1 MSLYQYLKEY
11 SKEIYPMHMP
21 GHKRNFPIVGEIPL
35 KEIDVTEVEGTD
47 DLHDPEGIILK
58 SMEKTAEL
66 YGSYFCRYVVNGS
79 TCGILSSI
87 YAFTKRGDRVLV
99 GRNCHKSVYNAIN
112 ICGLLP
118 VYVTPE
124 YDVEFSINGS
134 VSPQLVKKAINE
146 YPDIKLC
153 VLTSPT
159 YEGVVSDISAISKI
173 LHEKN
178 IPLVVDEAHG
188 AHLGFSEY
196 FPKGSV
202 KSGADCVIH
211 STHKTLPCLTQ
222 TAAVHI
228 CESLWRGAELQN
240 ACRKLTEALGIFE
253 TSSPS
258 YVLMSSIDQCMD
270 FLSENKSEAF
280 ERYEKLLE
288 DFSLSAKEL
297 RNIKIL
303 CKGKDKRENHG
314 NIFEFDSG
322 KVVISL
328 NSTGI
333 GGAELEKELRE
344 NYKIQTEMTSVN
356 YCVAMTSFCDSK
368 TGFKRLSKALLE
380 IDNDKCRR
388 GENGVLKAAVNKNGG
403 IIEPPVSIYQ
413 AQHIEKELVKLEEA
427 GGRICG
433 EYVFAY
439 PPGIPILAPGEI
451 ITCELTEEIKTLH
464 KCGIN
469 LKSSEGKIPGFIKV
483 CL

>member
-1 MSLYQYLKEY
+1 MNLYQYLKEY

-21 GHKRNFPIVGEIPL
+21 GHKRNFSIVGETPL

-87 YAFTKRGDRVLV
+87 YAFTERGDRILV
-99 GRNCHKSVYNAIN
+99 ARNCHKSVYNAIN

-124 YDVEFSINGS
+124 YDGEFSINGS
-134 VSPQLVKKAINE
+134 ISPQLVEKALNE

-153 VLTSPT
+153 VLTSLT

-173 LHEKN
+173 LHKKN

-196 FPKGSV
+196 FPKGAI

-228 CESLWRGAELQN
+228 CKSLWEGEELQE

-258 YVLMSSIDQCMD
+258 YVLMSSIDQCMNY
-270 FLSENKSEAF
+270 LSENSEKAF
-280 ERYEKLLE
+280 ESYKNMLE
-288 DFSLSAKEL
+288 DFSEKAKAL
-297 RNIKIL
+297 KHIKIL
-303 CKGKDKRENHG
+303 CKGNDRKENHKS
-314 NIFEFDSG
+314 FYDFDSG
-322 KVVISL
+322 KLVISL
-328 NSTGI
+328 KNTSL
-333 GGAELEKELRE
+333 GGAEFEKILRE
-344 NYKIQTEMTSVN
+344 KYKIQTEMTSLN
-356 YCVAMTSFCDSK
+356 YCVAMTSFCDSEK
-368 TGFKRLSKALLE
+368 GFERLFNALSH
-380 IDNDKCRR
+380 IDQEY
-388 GENGVLKAAVNKNGG
+388 GAENIFINENTMGG
-403 IIEPPVSIYQ
+403 KIIEPPVSIYEARKCQ
-413 AQHIEKELVKLEEA
+413 KEYVSLEEA
-427 GGRICG
+427 EGKICG

-439 PPGIPILAPGEI
+439 PPGIPIFAPGEL
-451 ITCELTEEIKTLH
+451 ITKELTEEIKSLY
-464 KCGIN
+464 KAKIN
-469 LKSSEGKIPGFIKV
+469 LKSSGGNIPEKILVLK
-483 CL
+483 

>member
-1 MSLYQYLKEY
+1 MNLYQYLKEY

-21 GHKRNFPIVGEIPL
+21 GHKRNFSIVGETPL

-87 YAFTKRGDRVLV
+87 YAFTERGDRVLV
-99 GRNCHKSVYNAIN
+99 ARNCHKSVYNAIN

-124 YDVEFSINGS
+124 YDDEFSINGS
-134 VSPQLVKKAINE
+134 ISPALVEKALNQ

-178 IPLVVDEAHG
+178 IPLAVDEAHG

-196 FPKGSV
+196 FPKGAI

-228 CESLWRGAELQN
+228 CKSLWEGEELQE
-240 ACRKLTEALGIFE
+240 ACQKLTEALGIFE

-258 YVLMSSIDQCMD
+258 YVLMSSIDQCMNY
-270 FLSENKSEAF
+270 LSENSAKAF
-280 ERYEKLLE
+280 ESYKNMLA
-288 DFSLSAKEL
+288 DFSEKAKDL
-297 RNIKIL
+297 KHIKIL
-303 CKGKDKRENHG
+303 CKGNDRKENHKS
-314 NIFEFDSG
+314 FYDFDSG
-322 KVVISL
+322 KLVISL
-328 NSTGI
+328 KNTYLN
-333 GGAELEKELRE
+333 GAEFEKILRE
-344 NYKIQTEMTSVN
+344 KYKIQTEMTSLN
-356 YCVAMTSFCDSK
+356 YCVAMTSFCDSEK
-368 TGFKRLSKALLE
+368 GFERLFEALSH
-380 IDNDKCRR
+380 IDHEY
-388 GENGVLKAAVNKNGG
+388 GAENIFINENTMGG
-403 IIEPPVSIYQ
+403 KIIEPPVSIYE
-413 AQHIEKELVKLEEA
+413 AQKCQKEYVSLEEA
-427 GGRICG
+427 EGKICG

-439 PPGIPILAPGEI
+439 PPGIPIFAPGEL
-451 ITCELTEEIKTLH
+451 ITKELTEEIKSLY
-464 KCGIN
+464 KAKIN
-469 LKSSEGKIPGFIKV
+469 LKSSGGNIPEKILVLK
-483 CL
+483 

>member
-1 MSLYQYLKEY
+1 MNLYQYLKEY

-21 GHKRNFPIVGEIPL
+21 GHKRNFSIVGETPL

-79 TCGILSSI
+79 TCGILSAI
-87 YAFTKRGDRVLV
+87 YAFTERGDRVLV
-99 GRNCHKSVYNAIN
+99 ARNCHKSVYNAIN

-124 YDVEFSINGS
+124 YDDEFSINGS
-134 VSPQLVKKAINE
+134 ISPQLVEKALNE

-178 IPLVVDEAHG
+178 IPLAVDEAHG

-196 FPKGSV
+196 FPKGAI

-228 CESLWRGAELQN
+228 CKSLWEGEELQE

-258 YVLMSSIDQCMD
+258 YVLMSSIDQCMNY
-270 FLSENKSEAF
+270 LSENSAKAF
-280 ERYEKLLE
+280 ESYKNMLE
-288 DFSLSAKEL
+288 DFSEKAKDL
-297 RNIKIL
+297 KHIKIL
-303 CKGKDKRENHG
+303 CKGNDRKENHKS
-314 NIFEFDSG
+314 FYDFDSG
-322 KVVISL
+322 KLVISL
-328 NSTGI
+328 KNTSL
-333 GGAELEKELRE
+333 GGAEFEKILRE
-344 NYKIQTEMTSVN
+344 KYKIQTEMTSLN
-356 YCVAMTSFCDSK
+356 YCVAMTSFCDSEK
-368 TGFKRLSKALLE
+368 GFERLFDALSN
-380 IDNDKCRR
+380 IDREY
-388 GENGVLKAAVNKNGG
+388 GAENIFINENTMGG
-403 IIEPPVSIYQ
+403 KIIEPPVSIYEARKCQ
-413 AQHIEKELVKLEEA
+413 KEYVSLEEA
-427 GGRICG
+427 EGKICG

-439 PPGIPILAPGEI
+439 PPGIPIFAPGEL
-451 ITCELTEEIKTLH
+451 ITKELTEEIKSLY
-464 KCGIN
+464 KAKIN
-469 LKSSEGKIPGFIKV
+469 LKSSGGNIPEKILVLK
-483 CL
+483 

>member
-1 MSLYQYLKEY
+1 MDLYQYLKEY

-21 GHKRNFPIVGEIPL
+21 GHKRNFSIVGETPL

-79 TCGILSSI
+79 TCGILSAI
-87 YAFTKRGDRVLV
+87 YAFTERGDRVLV
-99 GRNCHKSVYNAIN
+99 ARNCHKSVYNAIN

-124 YDVEFSINGS
+124 YDDEFSINGS
-134 VSPQLVKKAINE
+134 ISPQLVEKALNE

-153 VLTSPT
+153 VLTSLT

-173 LHEKN
+173 LHKKN

-196 FPKGSV
+196 FPKGAI

-228 CESLWRGAELQN
+228 CKSLWEGEELQE

-258 YVLMSSIDQCMD
+258 YVLMSSIDQCMNY
-270 FLSENKSEAF
+270 LSENSAKAF
-280 ERYEKLLE
+280 ESYKNMLK
-288 DFSLSAKEL
+288 DFSEKAKDL
-297 RNIKIL
+297 KHIKIL
-303 CKGKDKRENHG
+303 CKGNDRKENHKS
-314 NIFEFDSG
+314 FYDFDSG
-322 KVVISL
+322 KLVISL
-328 NSTGI
+328 KNTSL
-333 GGAELEKELRE
+333 GGAEFEKILRE
-344 NYKIQTEMTSVN
+344 KYKIQTEMTSLN
-356 YCVAMTSFCDSK
+356 YCVAMTSFCDSEK
-368 TGFKRLSKALLE
+368 GFERLFDALSN
-380 IDNDKCRR
+380 IDREY
-388 GENGVLKAAVNKNGG
+388 GAENIFINENTMGG
-403 IIEPPVSIYQ
+403 KIIEPPVSIYEARKCQ
-413 AQHIEKELVKLEEA
+413 KEYVSLEEA
-427 GGRICG
+427 EGKICG

-439 PPGIPILAPGEI
+439 PPGIPIFAPGEL
-451 ITCELTEEIKTLH
+451 ITKELTEEIKSLY
-464 KCGIN
+464 KAKIN
-469 LKSSEGKIPGFIKV
+469 LKSSGGNIPEKILVLK
-483 CL
+483 

>member
-1 MSLYQYLKEY
+1 MNLYQYLKEY

-21 GHKRNFPIVGEIPL
+21 GHKRNFSIVGETPL

-79 TCGILSSI
+79 TCGILSAI
-87 YAFTKRGDRVLV
+87 YAFTERGDRVLV
-99 GRNCHKSVYNAIN
+99 ARNCHKSVYNAIN

-124 YDVEFSINGS
+124 YDDEFSINGS
-134 VSPQLVKKAINE
+134 ISPALVEKALNE

-159 YEGVVSDISAISKI
+159 YEGVVSNISAISKI

-178 IPLVVDEAHG
+178 IPLAVDEAHG

-196 FPKGSV
+196 FPKGAI

-228 CESLWRGAELQN
+228 CKSLWSGEELQE
-240 ACRKLTEALGIFE
+240 ACQKLTEALGIFE

-258 YVLMSSIDQCMD
+258 YVLMSSIDQCMNY
-270 FLSENKSEAF
+270 LSENSVKAF
-280 ERYEKLLE
+280 ESYKNMLENFSEK
-288 DFSLSAKEL
+288 AKNL
-297 RNIKIL
+297 KHIKIL
-303 CKGKDKRENHG
+303 CKGNDRKENHKS
-314 NIFEFDSG
+314 FYDFDSG
-322 KVVISL
+322 KLVISL
-328 NSTGI
+328 KNTNLN
-333 GGAELEKELRE
+333 GAEFEKILRE
-344 NYKIQTEMTSVN
+344 KYKIQTEMTSLN
-356 YCVAMTSFCDSK
+356 YCVAMTSFCDSEK
-368 TGFKRLSKALLE
+368 GFERLFEALSH
-380 IDNDKCRR
+380 IDQEY
-388 GENGVLKAAVNKNGG
+388 GAENIFINENTMGG
-403 IIEPPVSIYQ
+403 KIIEPPVSIYE
-413 AQHIEKELVKLEEA
+413 AQKCQKEYVSLEEA
-427 GGRICG
+427 EGKICG

-439 PPGIPILAPGEI
+439 PPGIPIFAPGEL
-451 ITCELTEEIKTLH
+451 ITKELTEEIKSLY
-464 KCGIN
+464 KAKIN
-469 LKSSEGKIPGFIKV
+469 LKSSGGNIPEKILVLK
-483 CL
+483 

>member
-1 MSLYQYLKEY
+1 MNLYQYLKEY

-21 GHKRNFPIVGEIPL
+21 GHKRNFSIVGETPL

-87 YAFTKRGDRVLV
+87 YAFTERGDRVLV
-99 GRNCHKSVYNAIN
+99 ARNCHKSVYNAIN

-124 YDVEFSINGS
+124 YDGEFSINGS
-134 VSPQLVKKAINE
+134 ISPQLVEKALNE

-153 VLTSPT
+153 VLTSLT

-173 LHEKN
+173 LHKKN

-196 FPKGSV
+196 FPKGAI

-228 CESLWRGAELQN
+228 CKSLWEGEELQE

-258 YVLMSSIDQCMD
+258 YVLMSSIDQCMNY
-270 FLSENKSEAF
+270 LSENSAKAF
-280 ERYEKLLE
+280 ESYKNMLK
-288 DFSLSAKEL
+288 DFSEKAKDL
-297 RNIKIL
+297 KHIKIL
-303 CKGKDKRENHG
+303 CKGNDRKENHKS
-314 NIFEFDSG
+314 FYDFDSG
-322 KVVISL
+322 KLVISL
-328 NSTGI
+328 KNTSL
-333 GGAELEKELRE
+333 GGAEFEKILRE
-344 NYKIQTEMTSVN
+344 KYKIQTEMTSLN
-356 YCVAMTSFCDSK
+356 YCVAMTSFCDSEK
-368 TGFKRLSKALLE
+368 GFERLFDALSN
-380 IDNDKCRR
+380 IDREY
-388 GENGVLKAAVNKNGG
+388 GAENIFINENTMGG
-403 IIEPPVSIYQ
+403 KIIEPPVSIYEARKCQ
-413 AQHIEKELVKLEEA
+413 KEYVSLEEA
-427 GGRICG
+427 EGKICG

-439 PPGIPILAPGEI
+439 PPGIPIFAPGEL
-451 ITCELTEEIKTLH
+451 ITKELTEEIKSLY
-464 KCGIN
+464 KAKIN
-469 LKSSEGKIPGFIKV
+469 LKSSGGNIPEKILVLK
-483 CL
+483 

>member
-1 MSLYQYLKEY
+1 
-11 SKEIYPMHMP
+11 MP
-21 GHKRNFPIVGEIPL
+21 GHKRNFSIVGETPL

-87 YAFTKRGDRVLV
+87 YAFTERGDRVLV
-99 GRNCHKSVYNAIN
+99 ARNCHKSVYNAIN

-124 YDVEFSINGS
+124 YDDEFSINGS
-134 VSPQLVKKAINE
+134 ISPALVEKALNE

-159 YEGVVSDISAISKI
+159 YEGVVSNISAISKI

-178 IPLVVDEAHG
+178 IPLAVDEAHG

-196 FPKGSV
+196 FPKGAI

-228 CESLWRGAELQN
+228 CKSLWEGEELQE
-240 ACRKLTEALGIFE
+240 ACQKLTEALGIFE

-258 YVLMSSIDQCMD
+258 YVLMSSIDQCMNY
-270 FLSENKSEAF
+270 LSENSVKAF
-280 ERYEKLLE
+280 ESYKNMLE
-288 DFSLSAKEL
+288 DFSEKAKDL
-297 RNIKIL
+297 KYIKIL
-303 CKGKDKRENHG
+303 CKGNDRKENHKS
-314 NIFEFDSG
+314 FYDFDSG
-322 KVVISL
+322 KLVISL
-328 NSTGI
+328 KNTNLN
-333 GGAELEKELRE
+333 GAEFEKILRE
-344 NYKIQTEMTSVN
+344 KYKIQTEMTSLN
-356 YCVAMTSFCDSK
+356 YCVAITSFCDSEK
-368 TGFKRLSKALLE
+368 GFEMLFNALSH
-380 IDNDKCRR
+380 IDQEY
-388 GENGVLKAAVNKNGG
+388 GAENIFINENTMGG
-403 IIEPPVSIYQ
+403 KIIEPPVSIYE
-413 AQHIEKELVKLEEA
+413 AQKCQKEYVSLEEA
-427 GGRICG
+427 IGKICG

-439 PPGIPILAPGEI
+439 PPGIPIFAPGEL
-451 ITCELTEEIKTLH
+451 ITKELTEEIKSLY
-464 KCGIN
+464 KAKIN
-469 LKSSEGKIPGFIKV
+469 LKSSGGNIPEKILVLK
-483 CL
+483 

>member
-1 MSLYQYLKEY
+1 MNLYQYLKEY

-21 GHKRNFPIVGEIPL
+21 GHKRNFPIVGETPL

-79 TCGILSSI
+79 TCGILSAI
-87 YAFTKRGDRVLV
+87 YAFTERGDRVLV
-99 GRNCHKSVYNAIN
+99 ARNCHKSVYNAIN

-124 YDVEFSINGS
+124 YDDEFSINGS
-134 VSPQLVKKAINE
+134 ISPALVEKALNE

-159 YEGVVSDISAISKI
+159 YEGVVSNISAISKI

-178 IPLVVDEAHG
+178 IPLVLDEAHG

-196 FPKGSV
+196 FPKGAI

-228 CESLWRGAELQN
+228 CKSLWDGEELQE
-240 ACRKLTEALGIFE
+240 ACQKLTEALGIFE

-258 YVLMSSIDQCMD
+258 YVLMSSIDQCMNY
-270 FLSENKSEAF
+270 LSENSVKAF
-280 ERYEKLLE
+280 ESYKNMLK
-288 DFSLSAKEL
+288 DFSEKAKDL
-297 RNIKIL
+297 KHIKIL
-303 CKGKDKRENHG
+303 CKGNDRKENHKS
-314 NIFEFDSG
+314 FYDFDSG
-322 KVVISL
+322 KLVISL
-328 NSTGI
+328 KNTSLNGS
-333 GGAELEKELRE
+333 EFEKILRE
-344 NYKIQTEMTSVN
+344 KYKIQTEMTSLN
-356 YCVAMTSFCDSK
+356 YCVAMTSFCDSEK
-368 TGFKRLSKALLE
+368 GFERLFHALSD
-380 IDNDKCRR
+380 IDCEY
-388 GENGVLKAAVNKNGG
+388 GAENIFINENTMGG
-403 IIEPPVSIYQ
+403 KIIEPPVSIYE
-413 AQHIEKELVKLEEA
+413 ARKCKKEYVSLEKAVGK
-427 GGRICG
+427 ICG

-439 PPGIPILAPGEI
+439 PPGIPIFAPGEL
-451 ITCELTEEIKTLH
+451 ITKELTGEIKALY
-464 KCGIN
+464 KAKIN
-469 LKSSEGKIPGFIKV
+469 LKSSGGNIPEKILVLK
-483 CL
+483 

>member
-1 MSLYQYLKEY
+1 MNLYQYLKEY
-11 SKEIYPMHMP
+11 TKKIYPMHMP
-21 GHKRNFPIVGEIPL
+21 GHKRNFPIVGETPL

-47 DLHDPEGIILK
+47 DLHDSEGIILK
-58 SMEKTAEL
+58 AMEKTAEL

-87 YAFTKRGDRVLV
+87 YAFTERGDRVLV
-99 GRNCHKSVYNAIN
+99 ARNCHKSVYNAIN

-124 YDVEFSINGS
+124 YDDEFSINGS
-134 VSPQLVKKAINE
+134 ISPALVEKVLNE

-196 FPKGSV
+196 FPKGAI

-228 CESLWRGAELQN
+228 CKSLWDGEELQE
-240 ACRKLTEALGIFE
+240 ACQKLTEALGIFE

-258 YVLMSSIDQCMD
+258 YVLMSSIDQCMNY
-270 FLSENKSEAF
+270 LSENSAKAF
-280 ERYEKLLE
+280 ESYKNMLK
-288 DFSLSAKEL
+288 DFSEKAKAL
-297 RNIKIL
+297 KYIKIL
-303 CKGKDKRENHG
+303 CKGNDRKENHKS
-314 NIFEFDSG
+314 FYDFDSG
-322 KVVISL
+322 KLVISL
-328 NSTGI
+328 KNTSLN
-333 GGAELEKELRE
+333 GAEFEKNLRE
-344 NYKIQTEMTSVN
+344 KYKIQTEMTSLN
-356 YCVAMTSFCDSK
+356 YCVAMTSFCDSEK
-368 TGFKRLSKALLE
+368 GFERLFHAISD
-380 IDNDKCRR
+380 IDREY
-388 GENGVLKAAVNKNGG
+388 GAENIFINENTMGG
-403 IIEPPVSIYQ
+403 KIIEPPVSIYEARKCQ
-413 AQHIEKELVKLEEA
+413 KEYVSLEEA
-427 GGRICG
+427 EGKICG

-439 PPGIPILAPGEI
+439 PPGIPIFAPGEL
-451 ITCELTEEIKTLH
+451 ITKELTEEIKSLY
-464 KCGIN
+464 KAKIN
-469 LKSSEGKIPGFIKV
+469 IKSSGGNIPEKILVLK
-483 CL
+483 

>member
-1 MSLYQYLKEY
+1 MNLYQYLKEY

-21 GHKRNFPIVGEIPL
+21 GHKRNFSIVGETPL

-87 YAFTKRGDRVLV
+87 YAFTERGDRVLV
-99 GRNCHKSVYNAIN
+99 ARNCHKSVYNAIN

-124 YDVEFSINGS
+124 YDDEFSINGS
-134 VSPQLVKKAINE
+134 ISPALVEKALNE

-178 IPLVVDEAHG
+178 IPLAVDEAHG

-196 FPKGSV
+196 FPKGAI

-228 CESLWRGAELQN
+228 CKSLWEGEELQE
-240 ACRKLTEALGIFE
+240 ACQKLTEALGIFE

-258 YVLMSSIDQCMD
+258 YVLMSSIDQCMNY
-270 FLSENKSEAF
+270 LSENSAKAF
-280 ERYEKLLE
+280 ESYKNMLE
-288 DFSLSAKEL
+288 DFSEKAKAL
-297 RNIKIL
+297 KHIKIL
-303 CKGKDKRENHG
+303 CKGNDRKENHKS
-314 NIFEFDSG
+314 FYDFDSG
-322 KVVISL
+322 KLVISL
-328 NSTGI
+328 KNTNLN
-333 GGAELEKELRE
+333 GAEFEKILRE
-344 NYKIQTEMTSVN
+344 KYKIQTEMTSLN
-356 YCVAMTSFCDSK
+356 YCVAMTSFCDSEK
-368 TGFKRLSKALLE
+368 GFEMLFNALSH
-380 IDNDKCRR
+380 IDQEY
-388 GENGVLKAAVNKNGG
+388 GAENIFINENTMGG
-403 IIEPPVSIYQ
+403 KIIEPPVSIYE
-413 AQHIEKELVKLEEA
+413 AQKCKKEYVSLEEA
-427 GGRICG
+427 IGKICG

-439 PPGIPILAPGEI
+439 PPGIPIFAPGELI
-451 ITCELTEEIKTLH
+451 SKELTEEIKSLY
-464 KCGIN
+464 KAKIN
-469 LKSSEGKIPGFIKV
+469 LKSSGGNIPEKILVLK
-483 CL
+483 

>member
-1 MSLYQYLKEY
+1 MNLYQYLKEY

-21 GHKRNFPIVGEIPL
+21 GHKRNFPIVSETLL

-79 TCGILSSI
+79 TCGILSAI
-87 YAFTKRGDRVLV
+87 YAFTERGDRVLV
-99 GRNCHKSVYNAIN
+99 ARNCHKSVYNAIN

-124 YDVEFSINGS
+124 YDDEFSINGS
-134 VSPQLVKKAINE
+134 ISPALVEKALNE

-159 YEGVVSDISAISKI
+159 YEGVVSNISAISKI

-178 IPLVVDEAHG
+178 IPLAVDEAHG

-196 FPKGSV
+196 FPKGAI

-228 CESLWRGAELQN
+228 CKSLWEGEELQE
-240 ACRKLTEALGIFE
+240 ACQKLTEALGIFE

-258 YVLMSSIDQCMD
+258 YVLMSSIDQCMNY
-270 FLSENKSEAF
+270 LSENSVKAF
-280 ERYEKLLE
+280 ESYKNMLA
-288 DFSLSAKEL
+288 DFSEKAKDL
-297 RNIKIL
+297 KHIKIL
-303 CKGKDKRENHG
+303 CKGNDRKENHKS
-314 NIFEFDSG
+314 FYDFDSG
-322 KVVISL
+322 KLVISL
-328 NSTGI
+328 KNTNLN
-333 GGAELEKELRE
+333 GAEFEKILRE
-344 NYKIQTEMTSVN
+344 KYKIQTEMTSLN
-356 YCVAMTSFCDSK
+356 YCVAMTSFCDSEK
-368 TGFKRLSKALLE
+368 GFEMLFNALSH
-380 IDNDKCRR
+380 IDQEY
-388 GENGVLKAAVNKNGG
+388 GAENIFINENTMGG
-403 IIEPPVSIYQ
+403 KIIEPPVSIYEARKCQ
-413 AQHIEKELVKLEEA
+413 KEYVSLEEA
-427 GGRICG
+427 EGKICG

-439 PPGIPILAPGEI
+439 PPGIPIFAPGEL
-451 ITCELTEEIKTLH
+451 ITKELTEEIKSLY
-464 KCGIN
+464 KAKIN
-469 LKSSEGKIPGFIKV
+469 LKSSGGNIPEKILVLK
-483 CL
+483 

>member
-1 MSLYQYLKEY
+1 MNLYQYLKEY

-21 GHKRNFPIVGEIPL
+21 GHKRNFSIVGETPL

-87 YAFTKRGDRVLV
+87 YAFTERGDRVLV
-99 GRNCHKSVYNAIN
+99 ARNCHKSVYNAIN

-124 YDVEFSINGS
+124 YDDEFSINGS
-134 VSPQLVKKAINE
+134 ISPQLVEKALNE

-153 VLTSPT
+153 VLTSLT

-173 LHEKN
+173 LHKKN

-196 FPKGSV
+196 FPKGAI

-228 CESLWRGAELQN
+228 CKSLWEGEELQE

-258 YVLMSSIDQCMD
+258 YVLMSSIDHCMNY
-270 FLSENKSEAF
+270 LSENSAKAF
-280 ERYEKLLE
+280 ESYKNMLK
-288 DFSLSAKEL
+288 DFSEKAKTL
-297 RNIKIL
+297 KHIKIL
-303 CKGKDKRENHG
+303 CKGNDRRENHKS
-314 NIFEFDSG
+314 FYDFDSG
-322 KVVISL
+322 KLVISL
-328 NSTGI
+328 KNTSL
-333 GGAELEKELRE
+333 GGAEFEKILRE
-344 NYKIQTEMTSVN
+344 KYKIQTEMTSLN
-356 YCVAMTSFCDSK
+356 YCVAMTSFCDSEK
-368 TGFKRLSKALLE
+368 GFERLFDALSN
-380 IDNDKCRR
+380 IDREY
-388 GENGVLKAAVNKNGG
+388 GAENIFINENTMGG
-403 IIEPPVSIYQ
+403 KIIEPPVSIYEARKCQ
-413 AQHIEKELVKLEEA
+413 KEYVSLEEA
-427 GGRICG
+427 EGKICG

-439 PPGIPILAPGEI
+439 PPGIPIFAPGEL
-451 ITCELTEEIKTLH
+451 ITKELTEEIKSLY
-464 KCGIN
+464 KAKIN
-469 LKSSEGKIPGFIKV
+469 LKSSGGNIPEKILV
-483 CL
+483 LN

>member
-1 MSLYQYLKEY
+1 MNLYQYLKEY

-21 GHKRNFPIVGEIPL
+21 GHKRNFSIVGETPL

-87 YAFTKRGDRVLV
+87 YAFTERGDRVLV
-99 GRNCHKSVYNAIN
+99 ARNCHKSVYNAIN

-124 YDVEFSINGS
+124 YDDEFSINGS
-134 VSPQLVKKAINE
+134 ISPALVEKALNE

-178 IPLVVDEAHG
+178 IPLAVDEAHG

-196 FPKGSV
+196 FPKGAI

-228 CESLWRGAELQN
+228 CKSLWSGEELQE
-240 ACRKLTEALGIFE
+240 ACQKLTEALGIFE

-258 YVLMSSIDQCMD
+258 YVLMSSIDQCMNY
-270 FLSENKSEAF
+270 LSENSEKAF
-280 ERYEKLLE
+280 ESYKNMLE
-288 DFSLSAKEL
+288 DFSEKAKDL
-297 RNIKIL
+297 KYIKIL
-303 CKGKDKRENHG
+303 CKGNDKKENHKS
-314 NIFEFDSG
+314 FYDFDSG
-322 KVVISL
+322 KLVISL
-328 NSTGI
+328 KNTNLN
-333 GGAELEKELRE
+333 GAEFEKILRE
-344 NYKIQTEMTSVN
+344 KYKIQTEMTSLK
-356 YCVAMTSFCDSK
+356 YCVAMTSFCDSEK
-368 TGFKRLSKALLE
+368 GFEMLFDALSH
-380 IDNDKCRR
+380 IDQEY
-388 GENGVLKAAVNKNGG
+388 GAENIFINENTMGG
-403 IIEPPVSIYQ
+403 KIIEPPVSIYEARKCQ
-413 AQHIEKELVKLEEA
+413 KEYVSLEEA
-427 GGRICG
+427 EGKICG

-439 PPGIPILAPGEI
+439 PPGIPIFAPGEL
-451 ITCELTEEIKTLH
+451 ITKELTEEIKSLY
-464 KCGIN
+464 KAKIN
-469 LKSSEGKIPGFIKV
+469 LKSSGGNIPEKILVLK
-483 CL
+483 

>member
-1 MSLYQYLKEY
+1 MNLYQYLKEY

-21 GHKRNFPIVGEIPL
+21 GHKRNFSIVGETPL

-79 TCGILSSI
+79 TCGILSAI
-87 YAFTKRGDRVLV
+87 YAFTERGDRVLV
-99 GRNCHKSVYNAIN
+99 ARNCHKSVYNAIN

-124 YDVEFSINGS
+124 YDDEFSINGS
-134 VSPQLVKKAINE
+134 ISPALVEKALNE

-173 LHEKN
+173 LHKKN
-178 IPLVVDEAHG
+178 IPLAVDEAHG

-196 FPKGSV
+196 FPKGAI

-228 CESLWRGAELQN
+228 CKSLWEGEELQE

-258 YVLMSSIDQCMD
+258 YVLMSSIDQCMNY
-270 FLSENKSEAF
+270 LSENSAKAF
-280 ERYEKLLE
+280 ESYKNMLK
-288 DFSLSAKEL
+288 DFSEKAKDL
-297 RNIKIL
+297 KHIKIL
-303 CKGKDKRENHG
+303 CKGNDKKENHKS
-314 NIFEFDSG
+314 FYDFDSG
-322 KVVISL
+322 KLVISL
-328 NSTGI
+328 KNTNLN
-333 GGAELEKELRE
+333 GAEFEKILRE
-344 NYKIQTEMTSVN
+344 KYKIQTEMTSLN
-356 YCVAMTSFCDSK
+356 YCVAMTSFCDSEK
-368 TGFKRLSKALLE
+368 GFEMLFNALSH
-380 IDNDKCRR
+380 IDQEY
-388 GENGVLKAAVNKNGG
+388 GAENIFINENTMGG
-403 IIEPPVSIYQ
+403 KIIEPPVSIYEARKCQ
-413 AQHIEKELVKLEEA
+413 KEYVSLEEA
-427 GGRICG
+427 EGKICG

-439 PPGIPILAPGEI
+439 PPGIPIFAPGEL
-451 ITCELTEEIKTLH
+451 ITKELTEEIKSLY
-464 KCGIN
+464 KAKIN
-469 LKSSEGKIPGFIKV
+469 LKSSGGNIPEKILVLK
-483 CL
+483 

>member
-1 MSLYQYLKEY
+1 MNLYQYLKEY

-21 GHKRNFPIVGEIPL
+21 GHKRNFSIVGETPL

-79 TCGILSSI
+79 TCGILSAI
-87 YAFTKRGDRVLV
+87 YAFTERGDRVLV
-99 GRNCHKSVYNAIN
+99 ARNCHKSVYNAIN

-124 YDVEFSINGS
+124 YDDEFSINGS
-134 VSPQLVKKAINE
+134 ISPALVEKALNE

-178 IPLVVDEAHG
+178 IPLAVDEAHG

-196 FPKGSV
+196 FPKGAI

-228 CESLWRGAELQN
+228 CKSLWEGEELQE
-240 ACRKLTEALGIFE
+240 ACQKLTEALGIFE

-258 YVLMSSIDQCMD
+258 YVLMSSIDQCMNY
-270 FLSENKSEAF
+270 LSENSAKAF
-280 ERYEKLLE
+280 ESYKNMLE
-288 DFSLSAKEL
+288 DFSEKAKAL
-297 RNIKIL
+297 KHIKIL
-303 CKGKDKRENHG
+303 CKGNDRKENHKS
-314 NIFEFDSG
+314 FYDFDSG
-322 KVVISL
+322 KLVISL
-328 NSTGI
+328 KNTNLN
-333 GGAELEKELRE
+333 GAEFEKILRE
-344 NYKIQTEMTSVN
+344 KYKIQTEMTSLN
-356 YCVAMTSFCDSK
+356 YCVAMTSFCDSEK
-368 TGFKRLSKALLE
+368 GFEMLFNALSH
-380 IDNDKCRR
+380 IDQEY
-388 GENGVLKAAVNKNGG
+388 GAENIFINENTMGG
-403 IIEPPVSIYQ
+403 KIIEPPVSIYE
-413 AQHIEKELVKLEEA
+413 AQKCQKEYVSLEEA
-427 GGRICG
+427 EGKICG

-439 PPGIPILAPGEI
+439 PPGIPIFAPGEL
-451 ITCELTEEIKTLH
+451 ITKELTEEIKSLY
-464 KCGIN
+464 KAKIN
-469 LKSSEGKIPGFIKV
+469 LKSSGGNIPEKILVLK
-483 CL
+483 

>member
-1 MSLYQYLKEY
+1 MNLYQYLKEY

-21 GHKRNFPIVGEIPL
+21 GHKRNFSIVGETPL
-35 KEIDVTEVEGTD
+35 REIDVTEVEGTD

-79 TCGILSSI
+79 TCGILSAI
-87 YAFTKRGDRVLV
+87 YAFTERGDRVLV
-99 GRNCHKSVYNAIN
+99 ARNCHKSVYNAIN

-124 YDVEFSINGS
+124 YDDEFSINGS
-134 VSPQLVKKAINE
+134 ISPALVEKALNQ

-173 LHEKN
+173 LHKKN

-196 FPKGSV
+196 FPKGAI

-228 CESLWRGAELQN
+228 CKSLWEGEKLQE
-240 ACRKLTEALGIFE
+240 ARQKLTEALGIFE

-258 YVLMSSIDQCMD
+258 YVLMSSIDQCMNY
-270 FLSENKSEAF
+270 LSENSEKVF
-280 ERYEKLLE
+280 ESYKNMLK
-288 DFSLSAKEL
+288 DFSEKAKDL
-297 RNIKIL
+297 KHIKIL
-303 CKGKDKRENHG
+303 CKGNDRKENHKS
-314 NIFEFDSG
+314 FYDFDSG
-322 KVVISL
+322 KLVISL
-328 NSTGI
+328 KNTSL
-333 GGAELEKELRE
+333 GGAEFEKILRE
-344 NYKIQTEMTSVN
+344 KYKIQTEMTSLN
-356 YCVAMTSFCDSK
+356 YCVAMTSFCDSEK
-368 TGFKRLSKALLE
+368 GFEMLFNALSH
-380 IDNDKCRR
+380 IDQEY
-388 GENGVLKAAVNKNGG
+388 GAENIFINENTMGG
-403 IIEPPVSIYQ
+403 KIIEPPVSIYE
-413 AQHIEKELVKLEEA
+413 AQKCQKEYVSLEEA
-427 GGRICG
+427 EGKICG

-439 PPGIPILAPGEI
+439 PPGIPIFAPGEL
-451 ITCELTEEIKTLH
+451 ITKELTEEIKSLY
-464 KCGIN
+464 KAKIN
-469 LKSSEGKIPGFIKV
+469 LKSSGGNIPEKILVLK
-483 CL
+483 

>member
-1 MSLYQYLKEY
+1 MNLYQYLKEY

-21 GHKRNFPIVGEIPL
+21 GHKRNFSIVGETPL

-87 YAFTKRGDRVLV
+87 YAFTERGDRVLV
-99 GRNCHKSVYNAIN
+99 ARNCHKSVYNAIN

-124 YDVEFSINGS
+124 YDGEFSINGS
-134 VSPQLVKKAINE
+134 ISPQLVEKALNE

-153 VLTSPT
+153 VLTSLT

-173 LHEKN
+173 LHKKN

-196 FPKGSV
+196 FPKGAI

-228 CESLWRGAELQN
+228 CKSLWEGEELQE

-258 YVLMSSIDQCMD
+258 YVLMSSIDQCMNY
-270 FLSENKSEAF
+270 LSENSAKAF
-280 ERYEKLLE
+280 ESYKNMLE
-288 DFSLSAKEL
+288 DFSEKAKDL
-297 RNIKIL
+297 KHIKIL
-303 CKGKDKRENHG
+303 CKGNDRKENHKS
-314 NIFEFDSG
+314 FYDFDSG
-322 KVVISL
+322 KLVISL
-328 NSTGI
+328 KNTSL
-333 GGAELEKELRE
+333 GGAEFEKILRE
-344 NYKIQTEMTSVN
+344 KYKIQTEMTSLN
-356 YCVAMTSFCDSK
+356 YCVAMTSFCDSEK
-368 TGFKRLSKALLE
+368 GFERLFDALSN
-380 IDNDKCRR
+380 IDREY
-388 GENGVLKAAVNKNGG
+388 GAENIFINENTMGG
-403 IIEPPVSIYQ
+403 KIIEPPVSIYEARKCQ
-413 AQHIEKELVKLEEA
+413 KEYVSLEEA
-427 GGRICG
+427 EGKICG

-439 PPGIPILAPGEI
+439 PPGIPIFAPGEL
-451 ITCELTEEIKTLH
+451 ITKELTEKIKSLY
-464 KCGIN
+464 KAKIN
-469 LKSSEGKIPGFIKV
+469 LKSSGGNIPEKILVLK
-483 CL
+483 

>member
-1 MSLYQYLKEY
+1 MNLYQYLKEY

-21 GHKRNFPIVGEIPL
+21 GHKRNFPIVGETPL

-79 TCGILSSI
+79 TCGILSAI
-87 YAFTKRGDRVLV
+87 YAFTERGDRVLV
-99 GRNCHKSVYNAIN
+99 ARNCHKSVYNAIN

-124 YDVEFSINGS
+124 YDDEFSINGS
-134 VSPQLVKKAINE
+134 ISPALVEKALNE

-178 IPLVVDEAHG
+178 IPLAVDEAHG

-196 FPKGSV
+196 FPKGAI

-228 CESLWRGAELQN
+228 CKSLWSGEELQE
-240 ACRKLTEALGIFE
+240 ACQKLTEALGIFE

-258 YVLMSSIDQCMD
+258 YVLMSSIDQCMNY
-270 FLSENKSEAF
+270 LSENSEKAF
-280 ERYEKLLE
+280 ESYKNMLE
-288 DFSLSAKEL
+288 DFSEKAKDL
-297 RNIKIL
+297 KYIKIL
-303 CKGKDKRENHG
+303 CKGNDKKENHKS
-314 NIFEFDSG
+314 FYDFDSG
-322 KVVISL
+322 KLVISL
-328 NSTGI
+328 KNTSL
-333 GGAELEKELRE
+333 GGAEFEKILRE
-344 NYKIQTEMTSVN
+344 KYKIQTEMTSLN
-356 YCVAMTSFCDSK
+356 YCVAMTSFCDSEK
-368 TGFKRLSKALLE
+368 GFEMLFNALSH
-380 IDNDKCRR
+380 IDQEY
-388 GENGVLKAAVNKNGG
+388 GAENIFINENTMGG
-403 IIEPPVSIYQ
+403 KIIEPPVSIYEARKCQ
-413 AQHIEKELVKLEEA
+413 KEYVSLEEA
-427 GGRICG
+427 EGKICG

-439 PPGIPILAPGEI
+439 PPGIPIFAPGEL
-451 ITCELTEEIKTLH
+451 ITKELTEEIKSLY
-464 KCGIN
+464 KAKIN
-469 LKSSEGKIPGFIKV
+469 LKSSGGNIPEKILVLK
-483 CL
+483 

>member
-1 MSLYQYLKEY
+1 MNLYQYLKEY

-21 GHKRNFPIVGEIPL
+21 GHKRNFPIVGETPL

-79 TCGILSSI
+79 TCGILSAI
-87 YAFTKRGDRVLV
+87 YAFTERGDRVLV
-99 GRNCHKSVYNAIN
+99 ARNCHKSVYNAIN

-124 YDVEFSINGS
+124 YDDEFSINGS
-134 VSPQLVKKAINE
+134 ISPALVEKALNE

-159 YEGVVSDISAISKI
+159 YEGVVSNISAISKI

-178 IPLVVDEAHG
+178 IPLAVDEAHG

-196 FPKGSV
+196 FPKGAI

-228 CESLWRGAELQN
+228 CKSLWSGEELQE
-240 ACRKLTEALGIFE
+240 ACQKLTEALGIFE

-258 YVLMSSIDQCMD
+258 YVLMSSIDQCMNY
-270 FLSENKSEAF
+270 LSENSEKAF
-280 ERYEKLLE
+280 ESYKNMLE
-288 DFSLSAKEL
+288 DFSEKAKDL
-297 RNIKIL
+297 KYIKIL
-303 CKGKDKRENHG
+303 CKGNDKKENHKS
-314 NIFEFDSG
+314 FYDFDSG
-322 KVVISL
+322 KLVISL
-328 NSTGI
+328 KNTSL
-333 GGAELEKELRE
+333 GGAEFEKILRE
-344 NYKIQTEMTSVN
+344 KYKIQTEMTSLN
-356 YCVAMTSFCDSK
+356 YCVAMTSFCDSEK
-368 TGFKRLSKALLE
+368 GFEMLFNALSH
-380 IDNDKCRR
+380 IDQEY
-388 GENGVLKAAVNKNGG
+388 GAENIFINENTMGG
-403 IIEPPVSIYQ
+403 KIIEPPVSIYEARKCQ
-413 AQHIEKELVKLEEA
+413 KEYVSLEEA
-427 GGRICG
+427 EGKICG

-439 PPGIPILAPGEI
+439 PPGIPIFAPGEL
-451 ITCELTEEIKTLH
+451 ITKELTEEIKSLY
-464 KCGIN
+464 KAKIN
-469 LKSSEGKIPGFIKV
+469 LKSSGGNIPEKILVLK
-483 CL
+483 

>member
-1 MSLYQYLKEY
+1 MNLYQYLKEY

-21 GHKRNFPIVGEIPL
+21 GHKRNFSIVGETPL

-79 TCGILSSI
+79 TCGILSAI
-87 YAFTKRGDRVLV
+87 YAFTERGDRVLV
-99 GRNCHKSVYNAIN
+99 ARNCHKSVYNAIN

-124 YDVEFSINGS
+124 YDDEFSINGS
-134 VSPQLVKKAINE
+134 ISPALVEKALNE

-159 YEGVVSDISAISKI
+159 YEGVVSNISAISKI

-178 IPLVVDEAHG
+178 IPLAVDEAHG

-196 FPKGSV
+196 FPKGAI

-228 CESLWRGAELQN
+228 CKSLWEGEELQE
-240 ACRKLTEALGIFE
+240 ACQKLTEALGIFE

-258 YVLMSSIDQCMD
+258 YVLMSSIDQCMNY
-270 FLSENKSEAF
+270 LSENSVKAF
-280 ERYEKLLE
+280 ESYKNMLA
-288 DFSLSAKEL
+288 DFSEKAKDL
-297 RNIKIL
+297 KHIKIL
-303 CKGKDKRENHG
+303 CKGNDRKENHKS
-314 NIFEFDSG
+314 FYDFDSG
-322 KVVISL
+322 KLVISL
-328 NSTGI
+328 KNTNLN
-333 GGAELEKELRE
+333 GAEFEKILRE
-344 NYKIQTEMTSVN
+344 KYKIQTEMTSLN
-356 YCVAMTSFCDSK
+356 YCVAMTSFCDSEK
-368 TGFKRLSKALLE
+368 GFEMLFNALSH
-380 IDNDKCRR
+380 IDQEY
-388 GENGVLKAAVNKNGG
+388 GAENIFINENTMGG
-403 IIEPPVSIYQ
+403 KIIEPPVSIYE
-413 AQHIEKELVKLEEA
+413 AQKCQKEYVSLEEA
-427 GGRICG
+427 EGKICG

-439 PPGIPILAPGEI
+439 PPGIPIFAPGEL
-451 ITCELTEEIKTLH
+451 ITKELTEEIKSLY
-464 KCGIN
+464 KAKIN
-469 LKSSEGKIPGFIKV
+469 LKSSGGNIPEKILVLK
-483 CL
+483 

>member
-1 MSLYQYLKEY
+1 MNLYQYLKEY

-21 GHKRNFPIVGEIPL
+21 GHKRNFSIVGETPL

-87 YAFTKRGDRVLV
+87 YAFTERGDRVLV
-99 GRNCHKSVYNAIN
+99 ARNCHKSVYNAIN

-124 YDVEFSINGS
+124 YDDEFSINGS
-134 VSPQLVKKAINE
+134 ISPQLVEKALNE

-153 VLTSPT
+153 VLTSLT

-173 LHEKN
+173 LHKKN

-196 FPKGSV
+196 FPKGAI

-228 CESLWRGAELQN
+228 CKSLWEGEELQE

-258 YVLMSSIDQCMD
+258 YVLMSSIDQCMNY
-270 FLSENKSEAF
+270 LSENSAKAF
-280 ERYEKLLE
+280 ESYKNMLK
-288 DFSLSAKEL
+288 DFSEKAKDL
-297 RNIKIL
+297 KHIKIL
-303 CKGKDKRENHG
+303 CKGNDRKENHKS
-314 NIFEFDSG
+314 FYDFDSG
-322 KVVISL
+322 KLVISL
-328 NSTGI
+328 KNTSL
-333 GGAELEKELRE
+333 GGAEFEKILRE
-344 NYKIQTEMTSVN
+344 KYKIQTEMTSLN
-356 YCVAMTSFCDSK
+356 YCVAMTSFCDSEK
-368 TGFKRLSKALLE
+368 GFERLFDALSN
-380 IDNDKCRR
+380 IDREY
-388 GENGVLKAAVNKNGG
+388 GAENIFINENTMGG
-403 IIEPPVSIYQ
+403 KIIEPPVSIYEARKCQ
-413 AQHIEKELVKLEEA
+413 KEYVSLEEA
-427 GGRICG
+427 EGKICG

-439 PPGIPILAPGEI
+439 PPGIPIFAPGEL
-451 ITCELTEEIKTLH
+451 ITKELTEEIKSLY
-464 KCGIN
+464 KAKIN
-469 LKSSEGKIPGFIKV
+469 LKSSGGNIPEKILVLK
-483 CL
+483 

>member
-1 MSLYQYLKEY
+1 MNLYQYLKEY

-21 GHKRNFPIVGEIPL
+21 GHKRNFSIVGETPL

-79 TCGILSSI
+79 TCGILSAI
-87 YAFTKRGDRVLV
+87 YAFTERGDRVLV
-99 GRNCHKSVYNAIN
+99 ARNCHKSVYNAIN

-124 YDVEFSINGS
+124 YDDEFSINGS
-134 VSPQLVKKAINE
+134 ISPALVEKALNE

-159 YEGVVSDISAISKI
+159 YEGVVSNISAISKI

-178 IPLVVDEAHG
+178 IPLAVDEAHG

-196 FPKGSV
+196 FPKGAI

-228 CESLWRGAELQN
+228 CKSLWEGEELQE
-240 ACRKLTEALGIFE
+240 ACQKLTEALGIFE

-258 YVLMSSIDQCMD
+258 YVLMSSIDQCMNY
-270 FLSENKSEAF
+270 LSENSVKAF
-280 ERYEKLLE
+280 ESYKNMLENFSEK
-288 DFSLSAKEL
+288 AKNL
-297 RNIKIL
+297 KHIKIL
-303 CKGKDKRENHG
+303 CKGNDRKENHKS
-314 NIFEFDSG
+314 FYDFDSG
-322 KVVISL
+322 KLVISL
-328 NSTGI
+328 KNTNLN
-333 GGAELEKELRE
+333 GAEFEKILRE
-344 NYKIQTEMTSVN
+344 KYKIQTEMTSLN
-356 YCVAMTSFCDSK
+356 YCVAMTSFCDSEK
-368 TGFKRLSKALLE
+368 GFERLFEALSH
-380 IDNDKCRR
+380 IDQEY
-388 GENGVLKAAVNKNGG
+388 GAENIFINENTMGG
-403 IIEPPVSIYQ
+403 KIIEPPVSIYE
-413 AQHIEKELVKLEEA
+413 AQKCQKEYVSLEEA
-427 GGRICG
+427 EGKICG

-439 PPGIPILAPGEI
+439 PPGIPIFAPGEL
-451 ITCELTEEIKTLH
+451 ITKELTEEIKSLY
-464 KCGIN
+464 KAKIN
-469 LKSSEGKIPGFIKV
+469 LKSSGGNIPEKILVLK
-483 CL
+483 

>member
-1 MSLYQYLKEY
+1 MNLYQYLKEY

-21 GHKRNFPIVGEIPL
+21 GHKRNFPIVSETPL

-66 YGSYFCRYVVNGS
+66 YESYFCRYVVNGS
-79 TCGILSSI
+79 TCGILSAI
-87 YAFTKRGDRVLV
+87 YAFTERGDRVLV
-99 GRNCHKSVYNAIN
+99 ARNCHKSVYNAIN

-124 YDVEFSINGS
+124 YDDEFSINGS
-134 VSPQLVKKAINE
+134 ISPALVEKALNE

-178 IPLVVDEAHG
+178 IPLAVDEAHG

-196 FPKGSV
+196 FPKGAI

-228 CESLWRGAELQN
+228 CKSLWEGEELQE
-240 ACRKLTEALGIFE
+240 ACQKLTEALGIFE

-258 YVLMSSIDQCMD
+258 YVLMSSIDQCMNY
-270 FLSENKSEAF
+270 LSENSAKAF
-280 ERYEKLLE
+280 ESYKNMLK
-288 DFSLSAKEL
+288 DFSEKAKDL
-297 RNIKIL
+297 KHIKIL
-303 CKGKDKRENHG
+303 CKGNDRKENHKS
-314 NIFEFDSG
+314 FYDFDSG
-322 KVVISL
+322 KLVISL
-328 NSTGI
+328 KNTNLN
-333 GGAELEKELRE
+333 GAEFEKILRE
-344 NYKIQTEMTSVN
+344 KYKIQTEMTSLN
-356 YCVAMTSFCDSK
+356 YCVAMTSFCDSEK
-368 TGFKRLSKALLE
+368 GFEMLFNALSH
-380 IDNDKCRR
+380 IDQEY
-388 GENGVLKAAVNKNGG
+388 GAENIFINENTMGG
-403 IIEPPVSIYQ
+403 KIIEPPVSIYE
-413 AQHIEKELVKLEEA
+413 AQKCQKEYVSLEEA
-427 GGRICG
+427 EGKICG

-439 PPGIPILAPGEI
+439 PPGIPIFAPGEL
-451 ITCELTEEIKTLH
+451 ITKELTEEIKSLY
-464 KCGIN
+464 KAKIN
-469 LKSSEGKIPGFIKV
+469 LKSSGGNIPEKILVLK
-483 CL
+483 

>member
-1 MSLYQYLKEY
+1 MNLYQYLKEY

-21 GHKRNFPIVGEIPL
+21 GHKRNFPIVGETPL

-79 TCGILSSI
+79 TCGILSAI
-87 YAFTKRGDRVLV
+87 YAFTERGDRVLV
-99 GRNCHKSVYNAIN
+99 ARNCHKSVYNAIN

-124 YDVEFSINGS
+124 YDDEFSINGS
-134 VSPQLVKKAINE
+134 ISPALVEKALNE

-159 YEGVVSDISAISKI
+159 YEGVVSNISAISKI

-178 IPLVVDEAHG
+178 IPLVLDEAHG

-196 FPKGSV
+196 FPKGAI

-228 CESLWRGAELQN
+228 CKSLWDGEKLQE
-240 ACRKLTEALGIFE
+240 ACQKLTEALGIFE

-258 YVLMSSIDQCMD
+258 YVLMSSIDQCMNY
-270 FLSENKSEAF
+270 LSENSVKAF
-280 ERYEKLLE
+280 ESYKNMLK
-288 DFSLSAKEL
+288 DFSEKAKDL
-297 RNIKIL
+297 KHIKIL
-303 CKGKDKRENHG
+303 CKGNDRKENHKS
-314 NIFEFDSG
+314 FYDFDSG
-322 KVVISL
+322 KLVISL
-328 NSTGI
+328 KNTSLNGS
-333 GGAELEKELRE
+333 EFEKILRE
-344 NYKIQTEMTSVN
+344 KYKIQTEMTSLN
-356 YCVAMTSFCDSK
+356 YCVAMTSFCDSEK
-368 TGFKRLSKALLE
+368 GFERLFHALSD
-380 IDNDKCRR
+380 IDREY
-388 GENGVLKAAVNKNGG
+388 GAENIFINENTMGG
-403 IIEPPVSIYQ
+403 KIIEPPVSIYEARKCQ
-413 AQHIEKELVKLEEA
+413 KEYVSLEKAEGK
-427 GGRICG
+427 ICG

-439 PPGIPILAPGEI
+439 PPGIPIFAPGEL
-451 ITCELTEEIKTLH
+451 ITKELTEEIKSLY
-464 KCGIN
+464 KAKIN
-469 LKSSEGKIPGFIKV
+469 LKNSGGNIPEKILVLK
-483 CL
+483 

>member
-1 MSLYQYLKEY
+1 MNLYQYLKEY

-21 GHKRNFPIVGEIPL
+21 GHKRNFPIVGETPL

-87 YAFTKRGDRVLV
+87 YAFTERGDRVLV
-99 GRNCHKSVYNAIN
+99 ARNCHKSVYNAIN

-124 YDVEFSINGS
+124 YDDEFSINGS
-134 VSPQLVKKAINE
+134 ISPQLVEKALNE

-173 LHEKN
+173 LHKKN

-196 FPKGSV
+196 FPKGAI
-202 KSGADCVIH
+202 KSDADCVIH

-228 CESLWRGAELQN
+228 CKSLWEGEKLQE
-240 ACRKLTEALGIFE
+240 ARQKLTEALGIFE

-258 YVLMSSIDQCMD
+258 YVLMSSIDQCMNY
-270 FLSENKSEAF
+270 LSENSVKAF
-280 ERYEKLLE
+280 ESYKNMLV
-288 DFSLSAKEL
+288 DFSEKAKAL
-297 RNIKIL
+297 KHIKIL
-303 CKGKDKRENHG
+303 CKGNDRKENHKS
-314 NIFEFDSG
+314 FYDFDSG
-322 KVVISL
+322 KLVISL
-328 NSTGI
+328 KNTNL
-333 GGAELEKELRE
+333 GGAEFEKILRE
-344 NYKIQTEMTSVN
+344 KYKIQTEMTSLN
-356 YCVAMTSFCDSK
+356 YCVAMTSFCDSEK
-368 TGFKRLSKALLE
+368 GFERLFDALSD
-380 IDNDKCRR
+380 IDREY
-388 GENGVLKAAVNKNGG
+388 GAENIFINENTMGG
-403 IIEPPVSIYQ
+403 KIIEPPVSIYE
-413 AQHIEKELVKLEEA
+413 AQKCQKEYASLEEA
-427 GGRICG
+427 IGKICG

-439 PPGIPILAPGEI
+439 PPGIPIFAPGEL
-451 ITCELTEEIKTLH
+451 ITKELTEEIKSLY
-464 KCGIN
+464 KAKIN
-469 LKSSEGKIPGFIKV
+469 LKSSGGNIPEKILVLK
-483 CL
+483 

>member
-1 MSLYQYLKEY
+1 MNLYQYLKEY

-21 GHKRNFPIVGEIPL
+21 GHKRNFSIVGETPL

-79 TCGILSSI
+79 TCGILSAI
-87 YAFTKRGDRVLV
+87 YAFTERGDRVLV
-99 GRNCHKSVYNAIN
+99 ARNCHKSVYNAIN

-124 YDVEFSINGS
+124 YDDEFSINGS
-134 VSPQLVKKAINE
+134 ISPALVEKALNE

-159 YEGVVSDISAISKI
+159 YEGVVSNISAISKI

-178 IPLVVDEAHG
+178 IPLAVDEAHG
-188 AHLGFSEY
+188 ANLGFSEY
-196 FPKGSV
+196 FPKGAI

-228 CESLWRGAELQN
+228 CKSLWEGEELQE

-258 YVLMSSIDQCMD
+258 YVLMSSIDQCMNY
-270 FLSENKSEAF
+270 LSENSEKAF
-280 ERYEKLLE
+280 ESYKNMLE
-288 DFSLSAKEL
+288 DFSEKAKAL
-297 RNIKIL
+297 KHIKIL
-303 CKGKDKRENHG
+303 CKGNDRKENHKS
-314 NIFEFDSG
+314 FYDFDSG
-322 KVVISL
+322 KLVISL
-328 NSTGI
+328 KNTNLN
-333 GGAELEKELRE
+333 GAEFEKILRE
-344 NYKIQTEMTSVN
+344 KYKIQTEMTSLN
-356 YCVAMTSFCDSK
+356 YCVAMTSFCDSEK
-368 TGFKRLSKALLE
+368 GFEMLFNALSH
-380 IDNDKCRR
+380 IDQEY
-388 GENGVLKAAVNKNGG
+388 GAENIFINENTMDGK
-403 IIEPPVSIYQ
+403 IIEPPVSIYEARKCQ
-413 AQHIEKELVKLEEA
+413 KEYVSLEEA
-427 GGRICG
+427 EGKICG

-439 PPGIPILAPGEI
+439 PPGIPIFAPGEL
-451 ITCELTEEIKTLH
+451 ITKELTEEIKSLY
-464 KCGIN
+464 KAKIN
-469 LKSSEGKIPGFIKV
+469 LKSSGGNIPEKILVLK
-483 CL
+483 

>member
-1 MSLYQYLKEY
+1 MNLYQYLKEY

-21 GHKRNFPIVGEIPL
+21 GHKRNFSIVGETPL

-79 TCGILSSI
+79 TCGILSAI
-87 YAFTKRGDRVLV
+87 YAFTERGDRVLV
-99 GRNCHKSVYNAIN
+99 ARNCHKSVYNAIN

-124 YDVEFSINGS
+124 YDDEFSINGS
-134 VSPQLVKKAINE
+134 ISPALVEKALNE

-159 YEGVVSDISAISKI
+159 YEGVVSNIFAISKI

-178 IPLVVDEAHG
+178 IPLAVDEAHG

-196 FPKGSV
+196 FPKGAI

-228 CESLWRGAELQN
+228 CKSLWEGEELQE

-258 YVLMSSIDQCMD
+258 YVLMSSIDQCMNY
-270 FLSENKSEAF
+270 LSENSVKAF
-280 ERYEKLLE
+280 ESYKNMLE
-288 DFSLSAKEL
+288 DFSEKAKDL
-297 RNIKIL
+297 KYIKIL
-303 CKGKDKRENHG
+303 CKGNDRKENHKS
-314 NIFEFDSG
+314 FYDFDSG
-322 KVVISL
+322 KLVISL
-328 NSTGI
+328 KNTNLN
-333 GGAELEKELRE
+333 GAEFEKILRE
-344 NYKIQTEMTSVN
+344 KYKIQTEMTSLN
-356 YCVAMTSFCDSK
+356 YCVAMTSFCDSEK
-368 TGFKRLSKALLE
+368 GFERLFDALSN
-380 IDNDKCRR
+380 IDREY
-388 GENGVLKAAVNKNGG
+388 GAENIFINENTMGG
-403 IIEPPVSIYQ
+403 KIIEPPVSIYEARKCQ
-413 AQHIEKELVKLEEA
+413 KEYVSLEEA
-427 GGRICG
+427 EGKICG

-439 PPGIPILAPGEI
+439 PPGIPIFAPGEL
-451 ITCELTEEIKTLH
+451 ITKELTEEIKSLY
-464 KCGIN
+464 KAKIN
-469 LKSSEGKIPGFIKV
+469 LKSSGGNIPEKILVLK
-483 CL
+483 

>member
-1 MSLYQYLKEY
+1 MNLYQYLKEY

-21 GHKRNFPIVGEIPL
+21 GHKRNFSIVGETPL

-79 TCGILSSI
+79 TCGILSAI
-87 YAFTKRGDRVLV
+87 YAFTERGDRVLV
-99 GRNCHKSVYNAIN
+99 ARNCHKSVYNAIN

-124 YDVEFSINGS
+124 YDDEFSINGS
-134 VSPQLVKKAINE
+134 ISPALVEKALNE

-159 YEGVVSDISAISKI
+159 YEGVVSNISAISKI

-178 IPLVVDEAHG
+178 IPLAVDEAHG

-196 FPKGSV
+196 FPKGAI

-228 CESLWRGAELQN
+228 CKSLWEGEELQE

-258 YVLMSSIDQCMD
+258 YVLMSSIDQCMNY
-270 FLSENKSEAF
+270 LSENSAKAF
-280 ERYEKLLE
+280 ESYKNMLK
-288 DFSLSAKEL
+288 DFSEKAKDL
-297 RNIKIL
+297 KHIKIL
-303 CKGKDKRENHG
+303 CKGNDRKENHKS
-314 NIFEFDSG
+314 FYDFDSG
-322 KVVISL
+322 KLVISL
-328 NSTGI
+328 KNTNLN
-333 GGAELEKELRE
+333 GAEFEKILRE
-344 NYKIQTEMTSVN
+344 KYKIQTEMTSLN
-356 YCVAMTSFCDSK
+356 YCVAMTSFCDSEK
-368 TGFKRLSKALLE
+368 GFERLFEALSH
-380 IDNDKCRR
+380 IDQEY
-388 GENGVLKAAVNKNGG
+388 GAENIFINENTMGG
-403 IIEPPVSIYQ
+403 KIIEPPVSIYE
-413 AQHIEKELVKLEEA
+413 AQKCQKEHVSLEEA
-427 GGRICG
+427 EGKICG

-439 PPGIPILAPGEI
+439 PPGIPIFAPGEL
-451 ITCELTEEIKTLH
+451 ITKELTEEIKSLY
-464 KCGIN
+464 KAKIN
-469 LKSSEGKIPGFIKV
+469 LKSSGGNIPEKILVLK
-483 CL
+483 

>member
-1 MSLYQYLKEY
+1 MNLYQYLKEY

-21 GHKRNFPIVGEIPL
+21 GHKRNFSIVGETLL

-87 YAFTKRGDRVLV
+87 YAFTERGDRVLV
-99 GRNCHKSVYNAIN
+99 ARNCHKSVYNAIN

-124 YDVEFSINGS
+124 YDGEFSINGS
-134 VSPQLVKKAINE
+134 ISPQLVEKALNE

-153 VLTSPT
+153 VLTSLT

-173 LHEKN
+173 LHKKN

-196 FPKGSV
+196 FPKGAI

-228 CESLWRGAELQN
+228 CKSLWEGEELQE

-258 YVLMSSIDQCMD
+258 YVLMSSIDQCMNY
-270 FLSENKSEAF
+270 LSENSAKAF
-280 ERYEKLLE
+280 ESYKNMLK
-288 DFSLSAKEL
+288 DFSEKAKDL
-297 RNIKIL
+297 KHIKIL
-303 CKGKDKRENHG
+303 CKGNDRKENHKS
-314 NIFEFDSG
+314 FYDFDSG
-322 KVVISL
+322 KLVISL
-328 NSTGI
+328 KNTSL
-333 GGAELEKELRE
+333 GGAEFEKILRE
-344 NYKIQTEMTSVN
+344 KYKIQTEMTSLN
-356 YCVAMTSFCDSK
+356 YCVAMTSFCDSEK
-368 TGFKRLSKALLE
+368 GFERLFDALSN
-380 IDNDKCRR
+380 IDREY
-388 GENGVLKAAVNKNGG
+388 GAENIFINENTMGG
-403 IIEPPVSIYQ
+403 KIIEPPVSIYEARKCQ
-413 AQHIEKELVKLEEA
+413 KEYVSLEEA
-427 GGRICG
+427 EGKICG

-439 PPGIPILAPGEI
+439 PPGIPIFAPGEL
-451 ITCELTEEIKTLH
+451 ITKELTEEIKSLY
-464 KCGIN
+464 KAKIN
-469 LKSSEGKIPGFIKV
+469 LKSSGGNIPGKILVLK
-483 CL
+483 

>member
-1 MSLYQYLKEY
+1 MNLYQYLKEY

-21 GHKRNFPIVGEIPL
+21 GHKRNFSIVGETPL

-79 TCGILSSI
+79 TCGILSAI
-87 YAFTKRGDRVLV
+87 YAFTERGDRVLV
-99 GRNCHKSVYNAIN
+99 ARNCHKSVYNAIN

-124 YDVEFSINGS
+124 YDDEFSINGS
-134 VSPQLVKKAINE
+134 ISPALVEKALNE

-159 YEGVVSDISAISKI
+159 YEGVVSNISAISKI

-178 IPLVVDEAHG
+178 IPLAVDEAHG

-196 FPKGSV
+196 FPKGAI

-228 CESLWRGAELQN
+228 CKSLWEGEELQE
-240 ACRKLTEALGIFE
+240 ACQKLTEALGIFE

-258 YVLMSSIDQCMD
+258 YVLMSSIDQCMNY
-270 FLSENKSEAF
+270 LSENSVKAF
-280 ERYEKLLE
+280 ESYKNMLA
-288 DFSLSAKEL
+288 DFSEKAKAL
-297 RNIKIL
+297 KHIKIL
-303 CKGKDKRENHG
+303 CKGNDRKENHKS
-314 NIFEFDSG
+314 FYDFDSG
-322 KVVISL
+322 KLVISL
-328 NSTGI
+328 KNTNLN
-333 GGAELEKELRE
+333 GAEFEKILRE
-344 NYKIQTEMTSVN
+344 KYKIQTEMTSLN
-356 YCVAMTSFCDSK
+356 YCVAMTSFCDSEK
-368 TGFKRLSKALLE
+368 GFERLFEALSH
-380 IDNDKCRR
+380 IDQEY
-388 GENGVLKAAVNKNGG
+388 GAENIFINENTMGG
-403 IIEPPVSIYQ
+403 KIIEPPVSIYE
-413 AQHIEKELVKLEEA
+413 AQKCQKEYVSLEEA
-427 GGRICG
+427 EGKICG

-439 PPGIPILAPGEI
+439 PPGIPIFAPGEL
-451 ITCELTEEIKTLH
+451 ITKELTEEIKSLY
-464 KCGIN
+464 KAKIN
-469 LKSSEGKIPGFIKV
+469 LKSSGGNIPEKILVLK
-483 CL
+483 

>member
-1 MSLYQYLKEY
+1 
-11 SKEIYPMHMP
+11 MP
-21 GHKRNFPIVGEIPL
+21 GHKRNFPIVDETPL

-66 YGSYFCRYVVNGS
+66 YGSSFCRYVVNGS
-79 TCGILSSI
+79 TCGILSLI
-87 YAFTKRGDRVLV
+87 YAFTKRGDRILAA
-99 GRNCHKSVYNAIN
+99 RNCHKSVYNAIN

-124 YDVEFSINGS
+124 YDSEFSVNGS
-134 VSPQLVKKAINE
+134 VSPELVERALKK

-196 FPKGSV
+196 FPKGAV

-228 CESLWRGAELQN
+228 CKSLWEGEELQN
-240 ACRKLTEALGIFE
+240 ACRKLAEALGIFE

-258 YVLMSSIDQCMD
+258 YVLMSSIDQCMNY
-270 FLSENKSEAF
+270 LSENGEKAF
-280 ERYEKLLE
+280 ESYKNMLE
-288 DFSLSAKEL
+288 DFSEKAKAL
-297 RNIKIL
+297 KHIKIL
-303 CKGKDKRENHG
+303 CKGKDSKENHKS
-314 NIFEFDSG
+314 FYDFDSG
-322 KVVISL
+322 KLVISL
-328 NSTGI
+328 KNTNLK
-333 GGAELEKELRE
+333 GAEFEKILRE
-344 NYKIQTEMTSVN
+344 KYKIQTEMTSLN
-356 YCVAMTSFCDSK
+356 YCVAMTSFCDREK
-368 TGFKRLSKALLE
+368 GFELFFNALSE
-380 IDNDKCRR
+380 IDREYGSDNIITYENKMR
-388 GENGVLKAAVNKNGG
+388 GK
-403 IIEPPVSIYQ
+403 IIEPPVSIYE
-413 AQHIEKELVKLEEA
+413 AQQREKEYVSLEEA
-427 GGRICG
+427 IGKICG

-439 PPGIPILAPGEI
+439 PPGIPILAPGELVTKDI
-451 ITCELTEEIKTLH
+451 AEEVTDLYRG
-464 KCGIN
+464 GIN
-469 LKSSEGKIPGFIKV
+469 LKSSFGKAPDKLMVIK
-483 CL
+483 